1 MKILYYLKI
10 SRPINILLSSLSVL
24 ITASFFPVFP
34 NIIQLIFASLVVML
48 LNAGA
53 NCVNDIYDIKIDKI
67 NRPNRPLPA
76 KKLTILE
83 VKIFAISLFIIGN
96 GLSFFLGII
105 PFIISFIITTP
116 LMIFYASY
124 LKKTAIWGNLLI
136 GFILGLVFLFSA
148 SAFGNYKIGIV
159 PAILAF
165 LFTVIREIIKDM
177 EDVVG
182 DEKFNAK
189 TLPIIIGL
197 KKTKNIVAFLMLIL
211 LIVINLP
218 YFVGIYGI
226 YYLVVVEITIGIPI
240 VLMIF
245 YLIKSSNNEKYSY
258 LSKLLKVGIFFGLL
272 SIYLGKF

>member
-211 LIVINLP
+211 LIVINMP